1 MTGDEQPS
9 VLVLAIGNPDR
20 GDDGF
25 GPAVAQRLPGPVH
38 PTVRILER
46 SGDALALI
54 EDWEGIPSVIV
65 IDAMAPIS
73 EPGQVH
79 RFDLTDSPLPIGFAP
94 SSSHA
99 FGVAETVELARS
111 LGRLP
116 RYLVAYLV
124 EGEQF
129 GTGAP
134 LSLAVAQ
141 AVGDVAEHVVNEVL
155 TILKAKGKVDMHET
169 ALVRDVVRRIEDLA
183 RASGARRV
191 MGAKVWLG
199 ALSHLSADHF
209 REHYAI
215 EAQGSIAAEA
225 TLAIEVSDDLNHTHA
240 QHVRLESVDLDE

>member
-1 MTGDEQPS
+1 MTGDKQPS

-25 GPAVAQRLPGPVH
+25 GPAVAQRLRRRVH

-54 EDWEGIPSVIV
+54 EDWDGIPSVV

-79 RFDLTDSPLPIGFAP
+79 RFDLTDSPLPIGVAP

-99 FGVAETVELARS
+99 FGVAETVELARG

-134 LSLAVAQ
+134 LSLVVAE
-141 AVGDVAEHVVNEVL
+141 AVGMWL
-155 TILKAKGKVDMHET
+155 STSSAKF
-169 ALVRDVVRRIEDLA
+169 RR
-183 RASGARRV
+183 
-191 MGAKVWLG
+191 
-199 ALSHLSADHF
+199 
-209 REHYAI
+209 Y
-215 EAQGSIAAEA
+215 
-225 TLAIEVSDDLNHTHA
+225 
-240 QHVRLESVDLDE
+240 

>member
-1 MTGDEQPS
+1 MTGDKQPS

-25 GPAVAQRLPGPVH
+25 GPAVAQRLRRRVH

-54 EDWEGIPSVIV
+54 EDWDGIPSVV

-94 SSSHA
+94 SSSLA
-99 FGVAETVELARS
+99 FRVAETVELARS

-141 AVGDVAEHVVNEVL
+141 AVGDVAERVVNEVL
-155 TILKAKGKVDMHET
+155 TILKAKGKG
-169 ALVRDVVRRIEDLA
+169 R
-183 RASGARRV
+183 
-191 MGAKVWLG
+191 
-199 ALSHLSADHF
+199 
-209 REHYAI
+209 
-215 EAQGSIAAEA
+215 
-225 TLAIEVSDDLNHTHA
+225 HA
-240 QHVRLESVDLDE
+240 

>member
-1 MTGDEQPS
+1 MTGADQTW
-9 VLVLAIGNPDR
+9 VLVVAIGNPDR

-25 GPAVAQRLPGPVH
+25 GPAVAQRLRGRVPFK
-38 PTVRILER
+38 VRILER

-54 EDWEGIPSVIV
+54 EDWGCIPSVIV

-79 RFDLTDSPLPIGFAP
+79 RFDLTDSPLPTGFAP

-141 AVGDVAEHVVNEVL
+141 AVGDVAERVVNEVL
-155 TILKAKGKVDMHET
+155 TILKAKGKG
-169 ALVRDVVRRIEDLA
+169 R
-183 RASGARRV
+183 
-191 MGAKVWLG
+191 
-199 ALSHLSADHF
+199 
-209 REHYAI
+209 
-215 EAQGSIAAEA
+215 
-225 TLAIEVSDDLNHTHA
+225 HA
-240 QHVRLESVDLDE
+240 